1 MTLPSF
7 WEDLRKAFTSEVAM
21 AAAQTEL
28 QSEGS
33 ATSKQVRLKEIF
45 VVHEVDWRDFPSLE
59 GTGVFDEDKQEMS
72 FSLSSVQ
79 KAVQRAAYEATT
91 FVQTLIET
99 NALKHVEINVVLQFV
114 NATVS
119 LSSKERE
126 IKTAKDEAALDN
138 NSIQKL
144 EIEWQSL
151 HREVINRKGFV
162 EHAIRTR
169 RNLLRKR
176 TFPY

>member
-1 MTLPSF
+1 
-7 WEDLRKAFTSEVAM
+7 
-21 AAAQTEL
+21 
-28 QSEGS
+28 
-33 ATSKQVRLKEIF
+33 
-45 VVHEVDWRDFPSLE
+45 
-59 GTGVFDEDKQEMS
+59 MS

-114 NATVS
+114 KATVS